1 MAERVAL
8 VVAGAGA
15 RGAYEAGALSTL
27 LPALEA
33 KRQAPSLLFGTSAGA
48 LNVVALA
55 AHADAGMA
63 AASGNAVALWEQVR
77 MGQVTSVVRSG
88 LEDLGRYLLQLVGA
102 GRLFGHR
109 AEVLSLLDT
118 SHLVDTIAPLIDWD
132 RLHDNVRSGVV
143 QAVAVATTSDATG
156 GTVVFVEKHRS
167 VALPP
172 ADSRRNIV
180 YVQTE
185 LTAEHAVASAA
196 IPVAFRA
203 QHVSTPRAL
212 RGWYVDG
219 GTRLNVPI
227 KPALAFGA
235 DRLAV
240 VSSQAATYGA
250 VDAPARRGARRGGDG
265 VAPDVF
271 GAAAQ
276 ALHGLLADRMVEDLR
291 TLATINAVLPQAHY
305 RGRRRIPF
313 VFAGPASLQQEASIG
328 RTAQEQFA
336 RRIEDGG
343 LVRHT
348 DLWLLSHLIGG
359 SERSHGD
366 LLSYLFFDPAFTT
379 AAARLGAQQ
388 ARGAV
393 QPLRWRT
400 SLARGG

>member
-33 KRQAPSLLFGTSAGA
+33 RRQAPSLLFGTSAGA

-55 AHADAGMA
+55 AEADAGME
-63 AASGNAVALWEQVR
+63 AASRNAVALWERVQ

-88 LEDLGRYLLQLVGA
+88 LEDLGGYLLQLVGA
-102 GRLFGHR
+102 RRLFGRR
-109 AEVLSLLDT
+109 AEVPSLLDT
-118 SHLVDTIAPLIDWD
+118 SHLAGTVAPLIDWD
-132 RLHDNVRSGVV
+132 RLHDNVRRGVV
-143 QAVAVATTSDATG
+143 RAVAVATTSDATG
-156 GTVVFVEKHRS
+156 GTVVFVEKHPS
-167 VALPP
+167 VPLPP
-172 ADSRRNIV
+172 PDGRRNIV
-180 YVQTE
+180 YVETR
-185 LTAEHAVASAA
+185 LTVEHAVASAA

-203 QHVSTPRAL
+203 QHVSTPRAR

-227 KPALAFGA
+227 KPALAFDA
-235 DRLAV
+235 ERLAV
-240 VSSQAATYGA
+240 VSSQAAVYGTA
-250 VDAPARRGARRGGDG
+250 TARCGARRGGEG
-265 VAPDVF
+265 EPPDVF
-271 GAAAQ
+271 AAAAL

-291 TLATINAVLPQAHY
+291 TLATVNALLPQPRY
-305 RGRRRIPF
+305 RGHRRVPF
-313 VFAGPASLQQEASIG
+313 VFAGPASSQQEASIG
-328 RTAQEQFA
+328 RTAQQQFE

-359 SERSHGD
+359 SEPTHGD

-379 AAARLGAQQ
+379 AAARLGAQH
-388 ARGAV
+388 ARAAV

-400 SLARGG
+400 SLPDRG